1 MPNILLVK
9 TSSMG
14 DLIHNLPVVND
25 IVAHV
30 HQAVIDWVAEE
41 SFALLPALH
50 PAVSSVLPVAVR
62 RWRKRLWLPETW
74 REIGGFDRQ
83 LRAAPYDIVLDS
95 QGLLKSALIAA
106 RARGPRCGFDRAS
119 AREPLA
125 ALFYDKTFAIDRSL
139 HAVERNRRLAGRV
152 FGYTPD
158 TPVNYGIVAPQVD
171 LPWLPDK
178 PYAVLLHATSRD
190 DKLWPEADW
199 VELGR
204 FLARLGLCCMLPWG
218 SGEEDARS
226 QRLAAAI
233 PDAIIPPP
241 LPLDALAALLAN
253 AKLTVGVDTGLT
265 HLAAALKTPVAALY
279 CSTEPGLTG
288 VYGSGFARNL
298 GGRGAPP
305 TLDDVMATAEEAL
318 NP

>member
-14 DLIHNLPVVND
+14 DLIHNLPVVGD

-30 HQAVIDWVAEE
+30 HQAEIDWVAEE
-41 SFALLPALH
+41 SFAILPTLH

-62 RWRKRLWLPETW
+62 RWRKRLWRPQVW
-74 REIGGFDRQ
+74 REIGDFDRQ
-83 LRAAPYDIVLDS
+83 LRAVTYDAVLDS

-106 RARGPRCGFDRAS
+106 RARGTRCGFDRAS

-125 ALFYDKTFAIDRSL
+125 TLFYDKAFAIDRSL
-139 HAVERNRRLAGRV
+139 HAVERNRLLAGRV

-158 TPVNYGIVAPQVD
+158 TPVDYGIVAPRIE
-171 LPWLPDK
+171 LHWLPGG

-199 VELGR
+199 IELGR
-204 FLARLGLCCMLPWG
+204 FLARQGLRCVLPWG
-218 SGEEDARS
+218 SGEEGARS
-226 QRLAAAI
+226 QRLAASI
-233 PDAIIPPP
+233 PDAVIPPP
-241 LPLDALAALLAN
+241 LSLDALAALLAG

-298 GGRGAPP
+298 GSAGAPP
-305 TLDDVMATAEEAL
+305 LPAEVIACAEEILA
-318 NP
+318 P

>member
-9 TSSMG
+9 TSSLG
-14 DLIHNLPVVND
+14 DLIHNLPVVSD
-25 IVAHV
+25 MLV
-30 HQAVIDWVAEE
+30 HLHEAEIDWVAEE
-41 SFALLPALH
+41 SFALLPTLH
-50 PAVSSVLPVAVR
+50 PAVSKVLPVAVR
-62 RWRKRLWLPETW
+62 RWRKRLWLPQVW
-74 REIGGFDRQ
+74 REIGDFDRQ
-83 LRAAPYDIVLDS
+83 LRAVAYDVVLDS

-106 RARGPRCGFDRAS
+106 RARGTRCGFDRAS

-125 ALFYDKTFAIDRSL
+125 ALFYDKAFAIDRSL
-139 HAVERNRRLAGRV
+139 HAVERNRLLAGRV

-158 TPVNYGIVAPQVD
+158 TPVDYGIAAPRID
-171 LPWLPDK
+171 LPWLPGG

-199 VELGR
+199 IELGR
-204 FLARLGLCCMLPWG
+204 FLARQGLRGVLPWG
-218 SGEEDARS
+218 SGAEGARS

-233 PDAIIPPP
+233 PDALIPPP
-241 LPLDALAALLAN
+241 LRLDALAALLAG
-253 AKLTVGVDTGLT
+253 AELTVGVDTGLT

-298 GGRGAPP
+298 GGNGVPP
-305 TLDDVMATAEEAL
+305 ALDEVIVTADEAL
-318 NP
+318 RS